1 MPDAITLGARLREL
15 REFSPYS
22 LRELARELEISAPFL
37 SDIEL
42 GRRFPSDQILEKL
55 ARKLGVSAIALRELD
70 TRASV
75 SDMKRLVDASP
86 NLGLAFKAVVRQVNS
101 GKLTSD
107 EIVAKLKELHVKK

>member
-55 ARKLGVSAIALRELD
+55 AR
-70 TRASV
+70 
-75 SDMKRLVDASP
+75 
-86 NLGLAFKAVVRQVNS
+86 
-101 GKLTSD
+101 
-107 EIVAKLKELHVKK
+107 